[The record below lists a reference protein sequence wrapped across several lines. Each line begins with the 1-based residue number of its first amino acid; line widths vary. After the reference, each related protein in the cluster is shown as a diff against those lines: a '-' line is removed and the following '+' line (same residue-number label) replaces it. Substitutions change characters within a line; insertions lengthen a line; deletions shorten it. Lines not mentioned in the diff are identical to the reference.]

1 MAEGGV
7 SDNKVMNLYK
17 AKKAVVAVALGALM
31 TFGASAQSV
40 QSLRHSRVHK
50 NLLANQATVK
60 QQMKFDYSS
69 EVAPEEG
76 DIYEIAWGSERVN
89 PYQGMSVPNSQKI
102 DVRGF
107 VSPHNGS
114 ITSPY
119 GYRKRFGRMHRG
131 VDIGI
136 HMGDTIR
143 CAFDGKIRL
152 TRYEGK
158 GYGYYVVVRHDN
170 GLETVYGHLSRFL
183 VKPNQ
188 MVRAGQPI
196 ALGGSTGRSTGP
208 HLHFET
214 RFMGYAINP
223 AAIIDFSNHTVHTNI
238 FTFNKST
245 YERARNFAPKTR
257 AQLSENTTLASA
269 SGDDNSATETI
280 KNSSKKKDRN
290 AKGDADESKSKRK
303 GKKSDKETSQK
314 ASTKSVTIEKGESLE
329 KIARKHNTTV
339 EKLCK
344 LNNIDSKTII
354 RVGDKIKVG

>member
-1 MAEGGV
+1 
-7 SDNKVMNLYK
+7 
-17 AKKAVVAVALGALM
+17 M

-40 QSLRHSRVHK
+40 QALRHSKVHK

-69 EVAPEEG
+69 EIAPEEG
-76 DIYEIAWGSERVN
+76 DIYEIAWGSEHVN
-89 PYQGMSVPNSQKI
+89 PYQGMKVPNSKKI

-107 VSPHNGS
+107 VIPHRGM

-119 GYRKRFGRMHRG
+119 GYRQRFGRMHRG

-136 HMGDTIR
+136 RMGDTIR

-188 MVRAGQPI
+188 VVRAGQPI

-214 RFMGYAINP
+214 RYMGYAINP
-223 AAIIDFSNHTVHTNI
+223 AAIVDFANHTVHTNF

-245 YERARNFAPKTR
+245 YERARNYAPKTR
-257 AQLSENTTLASA
+257 AEVSESTTLASVT
-269 SGDDNSATETI
+269 DKE
-280 KNSSKKKDRN
+280 KVEKKLKK
-290 AKGDADESKSKRK
+290 AKEDAEEKVTKKAKKAKEDAEEKVTKKAKKAKEDAEEKVEKAVKK
-303 GKKSDKETSQK
+303 GKKAKETAQK
-314 ASTKSVTIEKGESLE
+314 ESTKSVTIEKGESLE

-344 LNNIDSKTII
+344 LNNIDSKSII
-354 RVGDKIKVG
+354 KAGDKIKVS